1 VEPRSAY
8 VMSGPARWDWEH
20 SVPPVD
26 HPAHAGVKG
35 CGLPSRRL
43 RPQIKAMSVA
53 FTREEDH
60 ETRAADLPD
69 RPVSAHPNLVTASG
83 LAAIEAELQAARTA
97 YAAAQ
102 SGGEISADR
111 TAMAR
116 ATRDLR
122 YWSVRRASAQLT
134 ELEPIPG
141 TVQFG
146 RTVEIEREDGRQQAF
161 RIVGED
167 EADPAKGS
175 VSYVSPLARGL
186 LGKSVGDTAMIGGS
200 EVEVV
205 AVR

>member
-1 VEPRSAY
+1 MA
-8 VMSGPARWDWEH
+8 
-20 SVPPVD
+20 
-26 HPAHAGVKG
+26 
-35 CGLPSRRL
+35 
-43 RPQIKAMSVA
+43 VA
-53 FTREEDH
+53 FTREEDY
-60 ETRAADLPD
+60 ESQAADLPD
-69 RPVSAHPNLVTASG
+69 RPVSTHPNLVTASG
-83 LAAIEAELQAARTA
+83 LAQIEAELAAARAA

-102 SGGEISADR
+102 AQGGVSADR

-134 ELEPIPG
+134 EPAAAPD

-146 RTVEIEREDGRQQAF
+146 RTVEIERDDGRRQSF

-175 VSYVSPLARGL
+175 ISYVSPLASGL
-186 LGKSVGDTAMIGGS
+186 MRKTVGEVITLNGG

-205 AVR
+205 AVH